1 MGSVLLVS
9 LLTFLPLCLGVS
21 PAWSLAGEEH
31 GSKSH
36 QGVLGSV
43 VKEGGAYKYLK
54 GSIKGTFGLELPGST
69 LTEDALKSRCH
80 IHYLLSST
88 CSSYQSS
95 LTCVKLAAGS
105 VAQGRYVDAKQTP
118 SYTGQLHLSTSGS
131 FSDHDQMFAAGYL
144 EGYISAGE
152 HCLPR
157 FCCHTLPLAGT
168 AL

>member
-43 VKEGGAYKYLK
+43 VKGGGAYKYLK

-69 LTEDALKSRCH
+69 LTEDVIRAH
-80 IHYLLSST
+80 AIYHP

-95 LTCVKLAAGS
+95 LTV
-105 VAQGRYVDAKQTP
+105 
-118 SYTGQLHLSTSGS
+118 
-131 FSDHDQMFAAGYL
+131 
-144 EGYISAGE
+144 
-152 HCLPR
+152 
-157 FCCHTLPLAGT
+157 
-168 AL
+168 